1 MQIIVFLFGKLAE
14 GRDVINTVTVKYLS
28 SPLLFL
34 KNKLSSAKFL
44 VDMGASVSVFP
55 HLPRSNS
62 APDSGVQLRTA
73 ESSLMNTYGSCSL
86 ALQFG
91 SRRFEWSFLLANV
104 SMPIWAQILYV
115 TTTSWSMLQVPAS
128 LTPQPWNLYP
138 PFHLAQPTTSQISIQ
153 LFFLPLKSSMISC
166 PSIQMLSPPK
176 VFLPRIQSIQ
186 SAILSLTR
194 LVHRFLPKPADLMQK
209 SWNLQERSL
218 RPWNLQE

>member
-1 MQIIVFLFGKLAE
+1 MQIIVCVFLFWKLAE
-14 GRDVINTVTVKYLS
+14 GRDVINTVPVEYLS

-55 HLPRSNS
+55 HLPRSHS
-62 APDSGVQLRTA
+62 APGSGVQLRTA
-73 ESSLMNTYGSCSL
+73 ESSPMNTYGSRSL

-128 LTPQPWNLYP
+128 LTPQPWNLYLL
-138 PFHLAQPTTSQISIQ
+138 FHLAQPTTSQISIQ
-153 LFFLPLKSSMISC
+153 LFFLPLRSSVISC
-166 PSIQMLSPPK
+166 LSIQMLSPSK
-176 VFLPRIQSIQ
+176 FFLPRILSIQ
-186 SAILSLTR
+186 SEIPSIPC
-194 LVHRFLPKPADLMQK
+194 LVRWFFA
-209 SWNLQERSL
+209 
-218 RPWNLQE
+218 